1 MSESSSQSSDS
12 YAAPVVTEPV
22 SPHRVYFDIHARTIV
37 KVMLVIAASWL
48 ALTMIL
54 ELRSLLVQL
63 SIAAFL
69 AIAADPVVRRLERR
83 GIGRGK
89 GVLLV
94 MSGAFVMLALAVA
107 VFVPPLV
114 DQGDR
119 LIEAAPG
126 IVGDVRDSSVYR
138 QADERFNIVDRATAQ
153 AEKLPSLVGDQL
165 TSVVG
170 AVIAGVF
177 GALTI
182 LFLTVFLLLGGGQV
196 ARGIVRL
203 FPKLAEPR
211 WWSVVQGTYGGV
223 SAFVGGMIIIALLG
237 GTSLAIVAALLGLP
251 YALPLGLWMMML
263 EIIPMIGATIGAIPA
278 VIVAFVA
285 GGTLEGLVMIAF
297 VIAYQQVENIVIQPK
312 VQGRQAELSALVV
325 FLAVLIGSQLL
336 GVLGALFAVPLAGVL
351 QIIARQVM
359 EEQGSADLEL
369 PDLFAPAMPGDG
381 QPLGTPIIPETGE
394 PAGDDDL

>member
-285 GGTLEGLVMIAF
+285 GGTLEGLVMIVF

-351 QIIARQVM
+351 QIIARQIM

-381 QPLGTPIIPETGE
+381 LPLGTPMVPETGE
-394 PAGDDDL
+394 PAGDDDQ

>member
-1 MSESSSQSSDS
+1 MPDPTSQSNEAFASASTALADP
-12 YAAPVVTEPV
+12 A
-22 SPHRVYFDIHARTIV
+22 SPSRTYLDVHARTVV
-37 KVMLVIAASWL
+37 KVMLVIAAFWL
-48 ALTMIL
+48 AVNVVL
-54 ELRSLLVQL
+54 ELRSLIVQL

-69 AIAADPVVRRLERR
+69 AIAADPAVRRLQAR
-83 GIGRGK
+83 GFGRGS

-94 MSGAFVMLALAVA
+94 MSGAFVVLALAIS

-114 DQGDR
+114 EQGDR
-119 LIEAAPG
+119 LIDAAPG
-126 IVGDVRDSSVYR
+126 IVDDVRDSGIYR
-138 QADERFNIVDRATAQ
+138 QADERFDIVDRATDQ

-165 TSVVG
+165 TTVVG

-196 ARGIVRL
+196 VRGVVRL

-223 SAFVGGMIIIALLG
+223 SAFVGGMILMALMG

-285 GGTLEGLVMIAF
+285 GGTIEGIVMVAF
-297 VIAYQQVENIVIQPK
+297 VIAYQQVENILIQPK
-312 VQGRQAELSALVV
+312 VQGRQAELSPLVV

-336 GVLGALFAVPLAGVL
+336 GVLGALFAVPLAGVI
-351 QIIARQVM
+351 QIVAKQVI
-359 EEQGSADLEL
+359 E
-369 PDLFAPAMPGDG
+369 
-381 QPLGTPIIPETGE
+381 
-394 PAGDDDL
+394 